1 MTRDFFSLEI
11 WQLLE
16 YFKCHISSTC
26 TISTGFFLWGVITV
40 RKSTTKTLVRMVI
53 CVSYM
58 VYSQIWLNL
67 SKEEHHFF
75 CILLWMIAT
84 LAKKQ
89 KIRKKTLIATALK
102 LWYYCKQW
110 IQSCKGYVHYSLIHY
125 LDSQPYH
132 AALQSR
138 KHVRKVKWSLQ

>member
-1 MTRDFFSLEI
+1 
-11 WQLLE
+11 
-16 YFKCHISSTC
+16 
-26 TISTGFFLWGVITV
+26 
-40 RKSTTKTLVRMVI
+40 
-53 CVSYM
+53 
-58 VYSQIWLNL
+58 
-67 SKEEHHFF
+67 
-75 CILLWMIAT
+75 MIAT

-89 KIRKKTLIATALK
+89 KIRKETLIATALK

-138 KHVRKVKWSLQ
+138 KHVRKVKWSLQYECTKGCPCPWIYITTLGAAAKNLEGATTIITNWPDKSSKTVITTTNPIQ